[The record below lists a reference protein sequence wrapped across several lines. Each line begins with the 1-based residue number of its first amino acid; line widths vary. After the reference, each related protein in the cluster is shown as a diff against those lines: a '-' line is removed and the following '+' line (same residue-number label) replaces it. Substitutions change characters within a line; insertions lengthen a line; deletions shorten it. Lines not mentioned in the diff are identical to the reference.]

1 MSEHRYLKQYVSPT
15 HGRDT
20 YTRVSMRNGFWD
32 VVPLQATRRNGNC
45 FIPAGET
52 ARRNG
57 AYVNM
62 TLTTGNHVVQVVLRY
77 LPLMP
82 PRKQEPYALYS

>member
-1 MSEHRYLKQYVSPT
+1 MSERRYLKQYVSPT
-15 HGRDT
+15 HGRYT
-20 YTRVSMRNGFWD
+20 YTRWSMSKSFWD

-45 FIPAGET
+45 FIPAWET

-82 PRKQEPYALYS
+82 SREAEPYALYS